1 MASPAASET
10 SHQDRKPNRLID
22 STSPYLL
29 QHAYNPVDWH
39 PWDEQA
45 IELARRQDKPI
56 FLSIGYSACHWCHVM
71 EREVFE
77 NREIAAIMNE
87 HFINI
92 KVDREERPDLDELY
106 MLATQ
111 VMSGSGGWPMSVWL
125 TPQLEPFYA
134 GTYFPPQDSFGRP
147 GFPKL
152 ELAIA
157 DAWKNKRSELLEQS
171 KKVVDAIRM
180 HADESAG
187 NSSAGGTGGA
197 ATIDLKGW
205 FAGALEQYA
214 DRFDPSNGGLG
225 SAPKFPPHQ
234 ALRLWLAMLRH
245 PNAAQLSPS
254 SLDRLRE
261 MTTKTLDAMM
271 KGGIYDHVGGAFARY
286 STDEYWLVPHFE
298 KMLYDNAQLAPVYAE
313 AAVQL
318 QRPDYARVARQTLD
332 FWLREMT
339 AKGEAGSGMGGASSG
354 GFYSTLDADSDGAE
368 GKFYVWTLEDVKAA
382 LPEEED
388 AKLIIEHFGMTANGN
403 WHESPVKGGNVV
415 AISRGVADLAAKR
428 GMAPEALQKRIDGLL
443 VKMREWRA
451 KRVGPGLDDK
461 VLTSWNGLMISAMA
475 ICGRLLRDPRY
486 LEAAHRAMGFVLTQH
501 MEGGRRLLRV
511 SREEAT
517 PPGSQKPGARSERRA
532 HTDGF
537 LEDHAF
543 LLNGLMDLVEATL
556 PTSLPGTMA
565 RKRALELADTLIREF
580 ADEKNGGFFFTAPR
594 HDQLFARM
602 KNAADNATP
611 SPNAMA
617 IRALLRLARSSGKEQ
632 YREAAMNAVQAF
644 AVNIQRRPDFFPT
657 ILQSL
662 LEDAEAQAQHATLAA
677 EGARLEANDLA
688 PPGRDLPIALEM
700 TRVKP
705 ADELLQLSV
714 TPLEPVA
721 GGSFDV
727 ELKLSIAKGY
737 KVQANRP
744 AEREA
749 FATVARLRGD
759 VTLASQEWK
768 YPTST
773 DGGYAGE
780 VTFTARCSLPEK
792 VAAGRYTM
800 RATVLAQPCS
810 EGSCLAPEKVSVDF
824 PLTVAPA

>member
-1 MASPAASET
+1 MTTPAGSEAV
-10 SHQDRKPNRLID
+10 HQERQPNRLIE

-29 QHAYNPVDWH
+29 QHAYNPVNWH

-45 IELARRQDKPI
+45 IELARREDKPI

-77 NREIAAIMNE
+77 NREIAALMNE

-111 VMSGSGGWPMSVWL
+111 LMSGGGGWPMSVWL

-134 GTYFPPQDSFGRP
+134 GTYFPPTDAYGRP
-147 GFPKL
+147 GFPKV

-157 DAWKNKRSELLEQS
+157 DAWKNKRGELLEQS
-171 KKVVDAIRM
+171 KKVVEAIRT
-180 HADESAG
+180 HADES
-187 NSSAGGTGGA
+187 SAGGSAGA
-197 ATIDLKGW
+197 DTIDLKGW

-234 ALRLWLAMLRH
+234 ALSLWLSMLRH
-245 PNAAQLSPS
+245 PNAAQMAPS
-254 SLDRLRE
+254 ALDTLRE
-261 MTTKTLDAMM
+261 MVTKTLDAMM
-271 KGGIYDHVGGAFARY
+271 KGGIYDHVGGGFARY

-298 KMLYDNAQLAPVYAE
+298 KMLYDNAQLAPVYAM

-339 AKGEAGSGMGGASSG
+339 AKGEAGAGMGGASSG
-354 GFYSTLDADSDGAE
+354 GFYSTLDADSEGAE
-368 GKFYVWTLEDVKAA
+368 GKYYVWTLQDVKAV
-382 LPEEED
+382 LPEAES
-388 AKLIIEHFGMTANGN
+388 KLIIEHFGMTGKGN
-403 WHESPVKGGNVV
+403 WHESPVEGGNVL
-415 AISRGVADLAAKR
+415 AIARPVADLAAR
-428 GMAPEALQKRIDGLL
+428 DGVAPESLQKRIDGLL
-443 VKMREWRA
+443 AQMREHRR

-461 VLTSWNGLMISAMA
+461 VLTGWNGLMISAMA
-475 ICGRLLRDPRY
+475 ICGRLLREPRY

-511 SREEAT
+511 SREEAR
-517 PPGSQKPGARSERRA
+517 SKKQEARRERRA

-543 LLNGLMDLVEATL
+543 LLNGLMDLVDATL

-565 RKRALELADTLIREF
+565 RKRALELADTMIREF
-580 ADEKNGGFFFTAPR
+580 ADAKNGGFFFTAPR

-602 KNAADNATP
+602 KNAADNAMP
-611 SPNAMA
+611 SANAMA

-632 YREAAMNAVQAF
+632 YRETAMDAVHAF
-644 AVNIQRRPDFFPT
+644 AKNIHRRPDFFPT

-662 LEDAEAQAQHATLAA
+662 LEDAEARAHHATLAA
-677 EGARLEANDLA
+677 EARLEPEALT
-688 PPGRDLPIALEM
+688 PVGRDLPIALESV
-700 TRVKP
+700 RGKSP
-705 ADELLQLSV
+705 DALLQLSV
-714 TPLEPVA
+714 SPLQPVVA
-721 GGSFDV
+721 GSFDV

-744 AEREA
+744 SEREA

-759 VTLASQEWK
+759 VSLASQEWK
-768 YPTST
+768 YPETT
-773 DGGYAGE
+773 DGGYTGE
-780 VTFTARCSLPEK
+780 VTFKVRCLLPES

-800 RATVLAQPCS
+800 RATVLAQPCA
-810 EGSCLAPEKVSVDF
+810 GTSCLAPEKVSVDF
-824 PLTVAPA
+824 PLTVASG

>member
-1 MASPAASET
+1 MATPASEPG
-10 SHQDRKPNRLID
+10 HQERKPNRLID

-45 IELARRQDKPI
+45 IELARQQDKPI

-77 NREIAAIMNE
+77 NREIAALMNE

-111 VMSGSGGWPMSVWL
+111 IMSGSGGWPMSVWL

-134 GTYFPPQDSFGRP
+134 GTYFPPADAHGRP
-147 GFPKL
+147 GFPRL

-157 DAWKNKRSELLEQS
+157 DAWKNKRGELLEQS
-171 KKVVDAIRM
+171 KKVVEAIRM
-180 HADESAG
+180 HADETAG
-187 NSSAGGTGGA
+187 SGA
-197 ATIDLKGW
+197 AGSGAAAIDLKGW
-205 FAGALEQYA
+205 FSGALEQYA

-225 SAPKFPPHQ
+225 GAPKFPPHQ

-245 PNAAQLSPS
+245 PNAAQLSPAEVE
-254 SLDRLRE
+254 RLRE

-298 KMLYDNAQLAPVYAE
+298 KMLYDNAQLAPAYAE

-339 AKGEAGSGMGGASSG
+339 AKSDGEGVMGGASSG
-354 GFYSTLDADSDGAE
+354 GFYSTLDADSEGAE
-368 GKFYVWTLEDVKAA
+368 GKFYVWTLDDVKAA
-382 LPEEED
+382 LPADED
-388 AKLIIEHFGMTANGN
+388 AKLIVEHFGMTANGN
-403 WHESPVKGGNVV
+403 WHESPVKGGNVI
-415 AISRGVADLAAKR
+415 AIARAVTDLAAKR
-428 GMAPEALQKRIDGLL
+428 GEDPDALQKRIDALL

-475 ICGRLLRDPRY
+475 ICGRLLREPRY

-501 MEGGRRLLRV
+501 VEGGRRLLRV
-511 SREEAT
+511 SREEAR
-517 PPGSQKPGARSERRA
+517 SQKPGASRERKA

-565 RKRALELADTLIREF
+565 RKRALELADTLIRDF
-580 ADEKNGGFFFTAPR
+580 ADTKNGGFFFTAVR

-611 SPNAMA
+611 SANAMA
-617 IRALLRLARSSGKEQ
+617 IRALLRLARSSGKVQ
-632 YREAAMNAVQAF
+632 YREAAMDAVEAF
-644 AVNIQRRPDFFPT
+644 AANIARRPDFFPT

-677 EGARLEANDLA
+677 EGARLEPGELA
-688 PPGRDLPIALEM
+688 PTRDLPIALEM
-700 TRVKP
+700 SRGKS
-705 ADELLQLSV
+705 ADAVLQLSAS
-714 TPLEPVA
+714 PLQPVA

-737 KVQANRP
+737 RVQANRP
-744 AEREA
+744 SEREA

-759 VTLASQEWK
+759 ITLASQEWS

-773 DGGYAGE
+773 DGGYAEE
-780 VTFTARCSLPEK
+780 VTFKARCSLPEN
-792 VAAGRYTM
+792 VAAGRYTL

-810 EGSCLAPEKVSVDF
+810 ETSCLAPEKVSVDF
-824 PLTVAPA
+824 PLTVAPG